1 MTVLQPIA
9 PAGGVSVPDA
19 FQKSGDPSPSPVHLS
34 CTAKRPL
41 PPTISLNVCCAG
53 DAAEDILARFERERK
68 HVPVKR
74 KVGAGF
80 DLGFPT

>member
-1 MTVLQPIA
+1 M
-9 PAGGVSVPDA
+9 PDA
-19 FQKSGDPSPSPVHLS
+19 FQKSGDPPPPFLS
-34 CTAKRPL
+34 RF
-41 PPTISLNVCCAG
+41 ISLASQKICAAQKFLSMCVLGMCCAG